1 MRKRLLILL
10 VSFSMV
16 VFFGNPLIFS
26 AAADEHHGE
35 EGHHRH
41 GHHEAHHG
49 GILNV
54 IGEEAGHIEI
64 RISGDMM
71 EAWFVGG
78 GNDTNRSVPIK
89 AEEVPLKVT
98 LPDQGEKVLVLKADP
113 MKLAGEKK
121 GHCSRFMAKA
131 DWLKG
136 VEEFEAEGEVVFK
149 GILQKLVIH
158 YPEGYDPMHGHE
170 EH

>member
-1 MRKRLLILL
+1 
-10 VSFSMV
+10 MV
-16 VFFGNPLIFS
+16 VFFGNPLIHS
-26 AAADEHHGE
+26 AAAEKRHGKKNQHHGE
-35 EGHHRH
+35 EGHHQH
-41 GHHEAHHG
+41 GHHEVHHG

-64 RISGDMM
+64 RIRGDMM

-89 AEEVPLKVT
+89 AEEVSLKVT
-98 LPDQGEKVLVLKADP
+98 LPDQGEKMLVLKADP

-121 GHCSRFMAKA
+121 GQCSRFMAKA
-131 DWLKG
+131 EWLKG

-158 YPEGYDPMHGHE
+158 YPEGYDPMHGHG